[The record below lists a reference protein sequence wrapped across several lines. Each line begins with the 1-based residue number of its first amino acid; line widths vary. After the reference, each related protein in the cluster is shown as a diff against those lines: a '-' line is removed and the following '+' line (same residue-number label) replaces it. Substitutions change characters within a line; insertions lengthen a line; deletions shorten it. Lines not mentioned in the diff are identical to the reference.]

1 MLHLRAIVGV
11 VTLGALLVAGCS
23 PNPNA
28 GKATGVSGT
37 GTSVTGD
44 GGISSG
50 TGGTGAGPTGTS
62 GDEEASNPAP
72 TNRTRTTAPAGP
84 KSRTRLRAR
93 PE

>member
-11 VTLGALLVAGCS
+11 VTLGAALVAGCN

-62 GDEEASNPAP
+62 GDEEATNPGADEP
-72 TNRTRTTAPAGP
+72 NQDNGTGGP
-84 KSRTRLRAR
+84 
-93 PE
+93 